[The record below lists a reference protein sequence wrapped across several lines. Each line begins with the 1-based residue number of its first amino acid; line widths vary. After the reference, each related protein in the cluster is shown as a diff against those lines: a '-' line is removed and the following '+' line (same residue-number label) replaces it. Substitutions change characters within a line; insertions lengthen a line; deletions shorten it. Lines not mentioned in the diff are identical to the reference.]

1 MGNPA
6 SDPGAPRKI
15 RTTPTIT
22 SRLYRGR
29 FAALLAAADALR
41 DVWPRLTPAQRQE
54 YLDTHPA
61 VRRGIVRARR
71 IAAALEVFQSHEA

>member
-1 MGNPA
+1 MN
-6 SDPGAPRKI
+6 PRKI
-15 RTTPTIT
+15 RTKPTIT

-54 YLDTHPA
+54 FLDARPA
-61 VRRGIVRARR
+61 LRRCLVRARR
-71 IAAALEVFQSHEA
+71 IAEALEVFRAS